1 MIDTHSPPMT
11 TPRDSIL
18 SIHPSWWPA
27 FFWIFIVQLI
37 WETIMILLDAGP
49 ALSDMSLIDRVRFV
63 RAELADDVVIS
74 AVFAMLITE
83 TWRHIMIT
91 TRWLENLVNRNIS
104 NYEEKILAE
113 GLTKGRTEGRTEGRA
128 EGRTEGRTEG
138 RAEVLAVLDEDTRKD
153 AERKLEPNGDS
164 DTQD

>member
-1 MIDTHSPPMT
+1 
-11 TPRDSIL
+11 
-18 SIHPSWWPA
+18 
-27 FFWIFIVQLI
+27 
-37 WETIMILLDAGP
+37 MILLDAGP
-49 ALSDMSLIDRVRFV
+49 ALSDMSLIDRIRFV

-104 NYEEKILAE
+104 NYDQKI
-113 GLTKGRTEGRTEGRA
+113 RA
-128 EGRTEGRTEG
+128 RA
-138 RAEVLAVLDEDTRKD
+138 RAEVLALLDEDTRKD
-153 AERKLEPNGDS
+153 VERKLEPNGDS

>member
-1 MIDTHSPPMT
+1 
-11 TPRDSIL
+11 
-18 SIHPSWWPA
+18 
-27 FFWIFIVQLI
+27 
-37 WETIMILLDAGP
+37 MILLDAGP
-49 ALSDMSLIDRVRFV
+49 ALSDMSLIDRIRLV

-104 NYEEKILAE
+104 NYEEKI
-113 GLTKGRTEGRTEGRA
+113 RA
-128 EGRTEGRTEG
+128 EGRAQAREEA

-153 AERKLEPNGDS
+153 VERKLERNGDS